1 MLKTDGI
8 QFSIEET
15 GSIDCSI
22 QEPDDISFTIDD
34 AAIEPVPFDV
44 EVHYIMQQL

>member
-1 MLKTDGI
+1 MLKTCEI
-8 QFSIEET
+8 QFSIAET

-22 QEPDDISFTIDD
+22 EEPDDISFSMSG
-34 AAIEPVPFDV
+34 AAIEPVPFDA